1 MQRSIK
7 PSPPA
12 WFSQFFA
19 ALFGAFLGLALLKFG
34 NPPIMEKWVS
44 APADIYEFLLGYPW
58 PISWAYGLFI
68 LVALIGLL
76 IARANSGA
84 PRELRHGPLPPRPP
98 SPIPIQLERGV
109 WGERAKKWII
119 WLPLAWFA
127 WQVLASTQ
135 SIDPQLSRPT
145 LKHFAVCVGCFY
157 LGFFSLGRAKP
168 FPFWLGMIGGLL
180 LVLAAGFEQHF
191 GGLEE
196 SRRYF
201 FLYVYPKMTE
211 PPPAEYLK
219 KMMSTRIFS
228 TLFYPNALAG

>member
-1 MQRSIK
+1 MSVRASERESVQQRGAAR
-7 PSPPA
+7 PLRRFDAPTL
-12 WFSQFFA
+12 FA
-19 ALFGAFLGLALLKFG
+19 GLFGAFLGLALLKFG

-109 WGERAKKWII
+109 WGERAEKWII

-127 WQVLASTQ
+127 WQVLAS
-135 SIDPQLSRPT
+135 
-145 LKHFAVCVGCFY
+145 
-157 LGFFSLGRAKP
+157 
-168 FPFWLGMIGGLL
+168 
-180 LVLAAGFEQHF
+180 
-191 GGLEE
+191 
-196 SRRYF
+196 
-201 FLYVYPKMTE
+201 
-211 PPPAEYLK
+211 
-219 KMMSTRIFS
+219 
-228 TLFYPNALAG
+228 